1 MVSSSLSMCMKSDK
15 HGSPYFFL
23 TGHSKD
29 TVCDHAD
36 LFFFFFYIFISIFC
50 LLFQPVCTVL
60 ALCLDML
67 CISMGLRRS
76 YSVARLKRAQQL
88 FPGASSGFFLC
99 VFFVFFVF
107 SISLV
112 PLF

>member
-36 LFFFFFYIFISIFC
+36 VFFFCAFFFFFN
-50 LLFQPVCTVL
+50 LFVLWFVLVCW
-60 ALCLDML
+60 
-67 CISMGLRRS
+67 
-76 YSVARLKRAQQL
+76 
-88 FPGASSGFFLC
+88 
-99 VFFVFFVF
+99 
-107 SISLV
+107 
-112 PLF
+112 

>member
-36 LFFFFFYIFISIFC
+36 LFFFFSSSFC
-50 LLFQPVCTVL
+50 AFFQPVCAVL
-60 ALCLDML
+60 AVCRLCLDVL
-67 CISMGLRRS
+67 SISMSVDVVARRS
-76 YSVARLKRAQQL
+76 RSVARLK
-88 FPGASSGFFLC
+88 GAKQ
-99 VFFVFFVF
+99 
-107 SISLV
+107 
-112 PLF
+112 